1 MDNFKTIILKSGH
14 GSVTRGAP
22 MRSSNT
28 IRLWL
33 RKFGALDK
41 SRYLWEPWWSTRG
54 TAGCIIIGGTV
65 CSLYFSNYF
74 RNISC
79 TSLCCKKSQSVC
91 GFVALSS
98 CVLIFAMIFG
108 HDTIHHQQNTEKIQ
122 LELNL
127 LTQQGWDGWG
137 REPDNHSRL
146 IFTLFLQPVA
156 NWDRNL
162 LNRALTTSV

>member
-1 MDNFKTIILKSGH
+1 M
-14 GSVTRGAP
+14 
-22 MRSSNT
+22 
-28 IRLWL
+28 
-33 RKFGALDK
+33 ALSK
-41 SRYLWEPWWSTRG
+41 EVLLWEVPTLYGFDWENLVLWISHVTYGSHHYQRWSTRG

-65 CSLYFSNYF
+65 CSVYFSNYF

-122 LELNL
+122 LELNQ
-127 LTQQGWDGWG
+127 LTQKGWDGWG